1 MQQINFKNRSWRQ
14 AVLTLCAVL
23 IFATSALLS
32 YRPEIAHAQFIDRIT
47 RPCSVGG
54 NNRSLVQTTATDIWI
69 NPCPGSSV
77 LVNGVPLVPGAGLP
91 DPGSN
96 GIVVRTALNTT
107 IARTLTAGTGIT
119 VTNGSG
125 VAGNPTVT
133 LANTAVVAGMYT
145 SANITVDAQGRL
157 TSAVSG
163 GGGTVTSVSATSPI
177 TSSGGATPTIACA
190 TCVKSAAALVST
202 ALVTGAGLQSAQ
214 TPSATATLLGNGN
227 ISTPGSVTTGNG
239 GGVNGAI
246 DLLGLTSGTVT
257 LTVANVAGTWTFTL
271 PTTDGN
277 ANEFLQTN
285 GSGVTTWAAVP
296 AGVTANATVGTV
308 PYLSAANVYSDS
320 PITRLSATHLQIFG
334 GSVAGGA
341 DFDSSTPFMRV
352 ARFTDDGTNEEI
364 ENHVGFIA
372 LGDDAGAFNG
382 TEVYVN
388 DTVPRVF
395 IAANNAHQDFSQ
407 LALNA
412 GQSSL
417 RVSDITGKELGFNAD
432 ANANTLTLGDYAGS
446 NNNTKGTFNDAAKFI
461 TFAVDSSTGVIN
473 LNSFATIFTGL
484 LQTTG
489 GDTVYG
495 NGTPG
500 IAGNGTLDA
509 GSRDSAGKV
518 SITNTG
524 GSTVTLTFATA
535 FPNAPA
541 CSVVNETT
549 ANLARATSTTTTVVL
564 GGVTINGDKYAY
576 QCIGY

>member
-1 MQQINFKNRSWRQ
+1 M
-14 AVLTLCAVL
+14 ALPLCGIL
-23 IFATSALLS
+23 IFAASALLS
-32 YRPEIAHAQFIDRIT
+32 YRPEIVYAQFVDRIT
-47 RPCSVGG
+47 RPCSGSATA
-54 NNRSLVQTTATDIWI
+54 RSLVQTTATDIWI
-69 NPCPGSSV
+69 NPCPGAQIT
-77 LVNGVPLVPGAGLP
+77 VNGVPLVIVPGGGLG

-96 GIVVRTALNTT
+96 GLVVRTALNTT

-133 LANTAVVAGMYT
+133 LANTAVTAGVYT

-157 TSAVSG
+157 TAAANG
-163 GGGTVTSVSATSPI
+163 GGGTVTNVSATAPI
-177 TSSGGATPTIACA
+177 TSTGGTTPVIACA
-190 TCVKSAAALVST
+190 TCVKSAAALTST
-202 ALVTGAGLQSAQ
+202 ALMTGAGLQSAQ
-214 TPSATATLLGNGN
+214 TPSVTATLLANGN
-227 ISTPGSVTTGNG
+227 ISTPGSVTTGNA
-239 GGVNGAI
+239 GGVNGAL
-246 DLLGLTSGTVT
+246 DLSGLTSGTVT
-257 LTVANVAGTWTFTL
+257 ITVPNVAGTWTLTL

-277 ANEFLQTN
+277 SGEFLQTN

-296 AGVTANATVGTV
+296 AGVTANATTGTV

-320 PITRLSATHLQIFG
+320 PITRLSATHLQVFAG
-334 GSVAGGA
+334 GVGGA
-341 DFDSSTPFMRV
+341 DFDSSAPAVSLNNGRYLDNG
-352 ARFTDDGTNEEI
+352 TDIN
-364 ENHVGFIA
+364 IA
-372 LGDDAGAFNG
+372 LLDASSKFLVTNPNGNQELLVRQVGALGSAYTNLVISASRSDFSKEATLSFTVNDAGIS
-382 TEVYVN
+382 TEKATA
-388 DTVPRVF
+388 DLTVT
-395 IAANNAHQDFSQ
+395 
-407 LALNA
+407 
-412 GQSSL
+412 
-417 RVSDITGKELGFNAD
+417 DII
-432 ANANTLTLGDYAGS
+432 TLTTDP
-446 NNNTKGTFNDAAKFI
+446 T
-461 TFAVDSSTGVIN
+461 TGVIN
-473 LNSFATIFTGL
+473 LNSFSTVFTGL

-500 IAGNGTLDA
+500 IAGNGTLDT

-564 GGVTINGDKYAY
+564 AGVTVNGDKYAY